1 MFKKLFLLA
10 VCLAIFPLMNGCGG
24 SGGGTG
30 GKSEEEIKADL
41 KAKYDQ
47 AQKDRGKAK

>member
-10 VCLAIFPLMNGCGG
+10 ACFAIVPLMNGCGG

-30 GKSEEEIKADL
+30 GKSEEQIKAEL
-41 KAKYDQ
+41 KEAYDK
-47 AQKDRGKAK
+47 AQIERGKTK